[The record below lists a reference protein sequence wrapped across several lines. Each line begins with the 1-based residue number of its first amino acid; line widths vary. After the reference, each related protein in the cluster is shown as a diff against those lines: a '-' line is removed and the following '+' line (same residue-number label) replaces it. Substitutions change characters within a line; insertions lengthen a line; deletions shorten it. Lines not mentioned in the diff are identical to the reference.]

1 MMIQQLPFLLPVSTF
16 VEGLRPFFWY
26 LVPGTSAGTR
36 YMVVNGY
43 LVPGT
48 GI

>member
-26 LVPGTSAGTR
+26 LVPGTS
-36 YMVVNGY
+36 YHIPVPVP
-43 LVPGT
+43 VPGT
-48 GI
+48 RGVPGN